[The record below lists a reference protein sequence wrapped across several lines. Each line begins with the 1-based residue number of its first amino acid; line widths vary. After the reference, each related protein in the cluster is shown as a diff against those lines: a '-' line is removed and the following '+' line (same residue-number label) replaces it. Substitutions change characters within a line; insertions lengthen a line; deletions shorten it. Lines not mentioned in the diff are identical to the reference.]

1 MKATVLVLL
10 VVLGVAV
17 VLSIPTGT
25 AAALEPTPHP
35 TVYATDAHMWFS
47 IRMSLVRWLGGTTE
61 MGVERGRMAATGITA
76 MDPAILVMAFCHC
89 YIVAGL
95 GGLKRP

>member
-35 TVYATDAHMWFS
+35 TVCATDAHMWFS
-47 IRMSLVRWLGGTTE
+47 IRMSLVRWLGGTPVVTSRDLARAQAE
-61 MGVERGRMAATGITA
+61 GWWGEPVVVKQDEVRDTR
-76 MDPAILVMAFCHC
+76 
-89 YIVAGL
+89 
-95 GGLKRP
+95 